1 VTGGADRGV
10 VPVVG
15 KALEVGLVVLYAALV
30 TTALYGG
37 VVPDYR
43 TDAAEATAERALSR
57 VADRV
62 EDVADAATGADV
74 RRARVRASVD
84 LPPTLRGAGYRVTAA
99 SDSLVLDHPRAGV
112 GARVALVLPPSVDR
126 VGGEWRSGPGEPLVV
141 VARSADGN
149 GTVELR

>member
-1 VTGGADRGV
+1 VTRTDRGV

-62 EDVADAATGADV
+62 EGVAGAATGSSV

-84 LPPTLRGAGYRVTAA
+84 LPPTLRGAGYRVAA
-99 SDSLVLDHPRAGV
+99 ANRTLVLDHPHTDV
-112 GARVALVLPPSVDR
+112 GARVALAVPPSVDG
-126 VGGEWRSGPGEPLVV
+126 VGGEWRSGPGDPLVV

-149 GTVELR
+149 ATVSLR